1 MSDARPPRRWGWGIP
16 LGKTTEHPTSDCK
29 AISFRAGKRKFHVF
43 GQKDL
48 AFVIVRTIAIKGG
61 EIVLKPQRKRPN
73 LEKIPGSS
81 GPPPRS
87 GGQSLSRWICCGL
100 AVITFLAFLPVL
112 QNEFVN
118 YDDPDYV
125 TANSHVLSGLTLE
138 NIGWAFRTG
147 FASNWHPLTWISH
160 MLDCGLFAQRASAH
174 HLVSLLFHIA
184 NVCVL
189 YLGLVWMTG
198 ATWPSAMI
206 AASFALHPC
215 HVESVAWISER
226 KDVLSGFFGLLTVWT
241 YAVYTKARDGEGGT
255 RSRARLCYGL
265 SLFCFAL
272 GLMSKPMLVT
282 WPFVLLL
289 LDYWPLKRFGF
300 TAVGSG
306 NAPRILVEKLPFFA
320 LSIAS
325 SVVTFL
331 VQRKGGAVSTSISLL
346 ARIENAVVAYARYIS
361 DLFWPHDLAVLYPHP
376 GTWPT
381 REIIMS
387 GIILAAITVVAIA
400 FVRSRPWFLVG
411 WLWFLGTLVPVIGLV
426 QVGVQSMADRYTYL
440 PFIGLFIVVAWSL
453 QEVSA
458 RFSSA
463 ASAPVS
469 GPTPAAAA
477 ITGLVMLALFGAA
490 VATNRQ
496 VRLWQNSETLFR
508 HAARVTRNNYLA
520 YNNLGFYLSNRGKT
534 EEAIE
539 NYRAALKIKPDYD
552 DAWNNLGYALAAQK
566 NYAEAIQCYEQALKF
581 RPNHIEVH
589 NNLGNALSDIGRI
602 DEAIPHYEFVLKAKP
617 DHADAHNNYGVVLAM
632 KGQFDSAID
641 HFHAALR
648 YKPDYASAHSN
659 LGNTYAMQHKLEEAT
674 AEYQQSLKLNPNDAQ
689 AHNNLGNVY
698 AEQGKLEE
706 AAREYEQA
714 LKMNADNPE
723 AHFNLGVVLVRRS
736 NREAAATHFREAL
749 RLKPDYAQA
758 RNQLQALTNSAGP

>member
-1 MSDARPPRRWGWGIP
+1 MITTTPIGVLTFWSFKPLGRTLSSRSRPTGSGRAATSRRPFAMTAILFSSSFRRSSIAEARSIFAPSSISRALAALIAGASCSRAPAMASRQAFFASVLSWASWREADLASFASCVICSVSVMRASYGKKTIRTARKMSDARPPRRWGWGIP

-125 TANSHVLSGLTLE
+125 TTNSHVLSGLTLE

-361 DLFWPHDLAVLYPHP
+361 DLFWPHDL
-376 GTWPT
+376 
-381 REIIMS
+381 
-387 GIILAAITVVAIA
+387 
-400 FVRSRPWFLVG
+400 
-411 WLWFLGTLVPVIGLV
+411 
-426 QVGVQSMADRYTYL
+426 
-440 PFIGLFIVVAWSL
+440 
-453 QEVSA
+453 
-458 RFSSA
+458 
-463 ASAPVS
+463 
-469 GPTPAAAA
+469 
-477 ITGLVMLALFGAA
+477 
-490 VATNRQ
+490 
-496 VRLWQNSETLFR
+496 
-508 HAARVTRNNYLA
+508 
-520 YNNLGFYLSNRGKT
+520 
-534 EEAIE
+534 
-539 NYRAALKIKPDYD
+539 
-552 DAWNNLGYALAAQK
+552 
-566 NYAEAIQCYEQALKF
+566 
-581 RPNHIEVH
+581 
-589 NNLGNALSDIGRI
+589 
-602 DEAIPHYEFVLKAKP
+602 
-617 DHADAHNNYGVVLAM
+617 
-632 KGQFDSAID
+632 
-641 HFHAALR
+641 
-648 YKPDYASAHSN
+648 
-659 LGNTYAMQHKLEEAT
+659 
-674 AEYQQSLKLNPNDAQ
+674 
-689 AHNNLGNVY
+689 
-698 AEQGKLEE
+698 
-706 AAREYEQA
+706 
-714 LKMNADNPE
+714 
-723 AHFNLGVVLVRRS
+723 
-736 NREAAATHFREAL
+736 
-749 RLKPDYAQA
+749 
-758 RNQLQALTNSAGP
+758 